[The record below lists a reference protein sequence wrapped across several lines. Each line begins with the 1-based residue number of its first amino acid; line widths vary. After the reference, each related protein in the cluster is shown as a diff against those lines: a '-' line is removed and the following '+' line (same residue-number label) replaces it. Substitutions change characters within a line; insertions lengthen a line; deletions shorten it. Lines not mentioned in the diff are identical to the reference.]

1 MDVDADPRAAG
12 HILVELGLAVA
23 RSGDAVVGTAQVVP
37 EMWVPGTTSLRTSI
51 LATWVD
57 HVAGLAAI
65 GVLAPRVPVTLELDV
80 HLHGQAPAAGTIHAE
95 ARLIKAGRS
104 VVVSGVDITDHDGT
118 PVALGTASFMVAPDP
133 RVELPTDLS
142 LDRLA
147 EPAPRLRRPF
157 AERAGCVRQQP

>member
-57 HVAGLAAI
+57 HVAGVAAI
-65 GVLAPRVPVTLELDV
+65 GVLAPRVPVTLSSTCTST
-80 HLHGQAPAAGTIHAE
+80 GRPPPT
-95 ARLIKAGRS
+95 ARS
-104 VVVSGVDITDHDGT
+104 T
-118 PVALGTASFMVAPDP
+118 PK
-133 RVELPTDLS
+133 
-142 LDRLA
+142 
-147 EPAPRLRRPF
+147 
-157 AERAGCVRQQP
+157 RA